1 MNGTFKILIKVS
13 YKIQNLNSQ
22 LFSVLRAPARDF
34 DVSELLHIS
43 HLSVFSNVAMSTDS
57 EVEVLSVGRHGFR
70 VFFFYFFFL
79 FFSHTVNWRFVS
91 YRKRLL

>member
-22 LFSVLRAPARDF
+22 LFSVLRGPARDF

-43 HLSVFSNVAMSTDS
+43 YLSVFSNVAMST
-57 EVEVLSVGRHGFR
+57 EMLSVGRHGFR
-70 VFFFYFFFL
+70 VFFFLLFFFFVL
-79 FFSHTVNWRFVS
+79 FA
-91 YRKRLL
+91 YRKLAFRELP